1 MNIPIGK
8 VEVEQKSFG
17 EEKPFERLK
26 SMVNTGFNG
35 YLVAT
40 IEGITGL
47 EEGLLLVREKEVVG
61 AVFDALRVNKQL
73 YGIQALRLV
82 LNSLKAKKGVFDVNG
97 LSKQQIDLIIAF
109 NEKVNLHKPVDLGL
123 LKKLEPE
130 EYRKDLVSKELTFDL
145 DAEETK
151 QNLLKRMGLGSI

>member
-8 VEVEQKSFG
+8 TEAEQKGFD

-26 SMVNTGFNG
+26 SMVDTGFNG

-40 IEGITGL
+40 IEGVTGL
-47 EEGLLLVREKEVVG
+47 EEGLLMVREKEIVG
-61 AVFDALRVNKQL
+61 AIFDALRVNKQL
-73 YGIQALRLV
+73 YGIPALRLV
-82 LNSLKAKKGVFDVNG
+82 LNLLKAKKGVFDVNG

-109 NEKVNLHKPVDLGL
+109 NEKVHLHKPVNMSL

-130 EYRKDLVSKELTFDL
+130 EYRKDLVSKEMAFDL
-145 DAEETK
+145 TAEETK